1 MSTGTPWEAPE
12 RHLRTLR
19 DWIYLGSSLRYL
31 LSCDAGWRV
40 HGDAFLM
47 GNLEAVLV
55 SVHAF
60 ALPRARAAAEDLQ
73 RFRDRM
79 RGTSPDYRLS
89 KDEAT
94 ALRRFSGALKAEL
107 RADIDGRLSLT
118 IPVPVPETSHWLK
131 DLDAAL
137 GSVGPMVSPAVRRE
151 LEEATRA
158 LALGLPAAA
167 ASMMLQATGVA
178 LAEFYVTWT
187 GASLPEGLA
196 WWQLV
201 EELRM
206 RPPPPPE
213 DLLRAL
219 EYLAVEAAGVMTPS
233 RPRYDHARAVELLD
247 LVRGAVARMEEAAQH
262 A

>member
-1 MSTGTPWEAPE
+1 
-12 RHLRTLR
+12 
-19 DWIYLGSSLRYL
+19 
-31 LSCDAGWRV
+31 
-40 HGDAFLM
+40 M

-55 SVHAF
+55 SVQAF

-79 RGTSPDYRLS
+79 RGTSPDYRLGN
-89 KDEAT
+89 DEAK
-94 ALRRFSGALKAEL
+94 ALRRFAGTLKNEL
-107 RADIDGRLSLT
+107 RADIEGCYSLSL
-118 IPVPVPETSHWLK
+118 PALAPEALHWLV

-137 GSVGPMVSPAVRRE
+137 GAVGPMISPDVRRE

-158 LALGLPAAA
+158 LALDLPAAA
-167 ASMMLQATGVA
+167 AAMMLRAIGVA
-178 LAEFYVTWT
+178 LAEFYTTWT
-187 GASLPEGLA
+187 GSAPPEGLA

-201 EELRM
+201 EELRL

-219 EYLAVEAAGVMTPS
+219 EYLASEAGGVMTPS
-233 RPRYDHARAVELLD
+233 RPRYDHARAVELLE
-247 LVRGAVARMEEAAQH
+247 LVRGAVTRMEEAAQH